1 MNEILPKVQ
10 KLIDTLLND
19 VDIDRLDQIMED
31 CEISSEDLELFM
43 NSK

>member
-31 CEISSEDLELFM
+31 CEISSEDLEFFM

>member
-10 KLIDTLLND
+10 KLIDMLLND